1 MGIEKY
7 FTQTIYIQEETTGFG
22 GAKTWEDKDGSNK
35 GYIRVLSQNERASVD
50 KPTLFS
56 THRVVMTKT
65 VSAAYGNRI
74 RIGTSYY
81 MVKGPNPQLLSGGN
95 FVTVDCEVVT

>member
-7 FTQTIYIQEETTGFG
+7 FTKTIYIQESTGGFG
-22 GAKTWEDKDGSNK
+22 GSTTWADKDGSNK
-35 GYIRVLSQNERASVD
+35 GYIRVLSQRERASVD

-56 THRVVMTKT
+56 THRVAMTTT
-65 VSAAYGNRI
+65 VSVKYGNRI
-74 RIGTSYY
+74 RIGTDYY
-81 MVKGPNPQLLSGGN
+81 MVKGVNPQQLSGGD